1 MIGSATAGHFESTK
15 TCSWKGAHI
24 EDVLY
29 YFEDSRIYN
38 HADQCCSSIGRVRA
52 RAIQHPVL
60 PRCAAHH
67 TTGAVFLVACAFLPL
82 SEVLVS
88 SLENRFP
95 VQRGD
100 ILPPAGIIVLGG
112 ATDENVEAA
121 RGQVTLTDAGERL
134 ITGAITGA
142 EARKK
147 TSASENASDRLL
159 IAPCCLRS
167 GGSGPW
173 KPAN

>member
-1 MIGSATAGHFESTK
+1 MFFIISKIVGFITTPTNVAVALVVFGLALSSTRF
-15 TCSWKGAHI
+15 CRAAR
-24 EDVLY
+24 
-29 YFEDSRIYN
+29 RIT
-38 HADQCCSSIGRVRA
+38 
-52 RAIQHPVL
+52 
-60 PRCAAHH
+60 

-82 SEVLVS
+82 SGVLVS

-147 TSASENASDRLL
+147 KSASENASDRLL

-167 GGSGPW
+167 RGSGPW
-173 KPAN
+173 KPANFRKANTRGSDQ